1 MKTIHATNKIAGAE
15 PDAEPTVI
23 AKIRNWFRKKAG
35 GTGIPISVIDEE
47 TKQAVELPVYKYN
60 VDINTGSGVFKVNQ
74 EATSEANAKKAVIT
88 WYLNNKL
95 LVNPQLLGPEKKK
108 LEKGE
113 EEKWRY
119 KCAITTGT
127 GNLKYLV
134 VAKNAEEAVMEC
146 KVWFVRNKLRLTIK
160 LVGQVT
166 KKQDAESG
174 TK

>member
-74 EATSEANAKKAVIT
+74 ESTSEANAKKAVIN

-95 LVNPQLLGPEKKK
+95 LVNPQLLGPSKT
-108 LEKGE
+108 E
-113 EEKWRY
+113 EGKWRY
-119 KCAITTGT
+119 KCAVTTGT
-127 GNLKYLV
+127 GNLKYELIAANV
-134 VAKNAEEAVMEC
+134 DEAVMEC

-160 LVGQVT
+160 LVGPVT
-166 KKQDAESG
+166 KKQDGESG